1 MRDDHIPPT
10 DHYGNCLKQYII
22 QRHPKP
28 EYMAALR
35 ASVLEEIEDN
45 LKRQSQPKGIPTISW
60 STPKKPTTRGFG

>member
-1 MRDDHIPPT
+1 MRDDRAPPT
-10 DHYGNCLKQYII
+10 DHYGNCLKQYVA

-45 LKRQSQPKGIPTISW
+45 LKRQSQPTGIHTVSQ
-60 STPKKPTTRGFG
+60 PKKPTTRGFG